1 MIESSTVD
9 RIFEAAQI
17 VDVVS
22 DFVNLKKRGVN
33 YVGLCPFHDDGT
45 PSMYVSPTKGIY
57 KCFSCGEG
65 GNAVNFVMNHERMS
79 YPEALRWLAKKYHI
93 EVKETEL
100 TDEEKGKRDVRESL
114 FVVNEYANGWFQRGL
129 LSHSEGREYL
139 RQRGVRDDIAKKFQ
153 LGYCASDGNALAKDA
168 LRNGYRKEMLVKT
181 GLCYEKDNG
190 ELRDRFWG
198 RVIFPWHSV
207 SGRVIGFGGRLLDV
221 RTKGVA
227 QKYVNSPESEVF
239 VKHKEL
245 YGLYQAKGA
254 IVKKD
259 CVYMVEGYTDVLAM
273 HQCGIENVVANSGTA
288 LSVEQIRLLRRFTA
302 NITLVY
308 DGDEAG
314 VKASIRGVDMFLKEG
329 MNVRVLLLPDGEDP
343 DSFARKCSASDFE
356 GYVLK
361 HSESFVR
368 CMCRLLL
375 KDVGNDPVKR
385 AEAISAMAHTI
396 GLIPNEVVRYAC
408 MKEGASLMEVDEA
421 MMMNETMRS
430 CQGAEESASVKV
442 KTEEL
447 NEPEKELVRMLVRYG
462 ERVVCQVKKED
473 GDDVDVSVAE
483 YIYYDLEQD
492 GLEFSDPIH
501 RKMLSDAME
510 CIEKG
515 VFVSEKFFVAH
526 EDCRVN
532 AIASKYLSDRFTL
545 SKYNERCMVR
555 EDARLDEL
563 VPHLMMEFKLGVL
576 KAEANGLMKE
586 LSNPDVAKDV
596 ERYMGVMAR
605 YKEIGEVIKD
615 LSKRIGERIMV

>member
-1 MIESSTVD
+1 MIEASTVD

-139 RQRGVRDDIAKKFQ
+139 KQRGVRDDIAKKFQ

-168 LRNGYRKEMLVKT
+168 LRNGYRKEILVKT

-207 SGRVIGFGGRLLDV
+207 SGRVIGFGGRLLDG

-314 VKASIRGVDMFLKEG
+314 VKASMRGVDMFLKEG

-356 GYVLK
+356 DYVLK

-375 KDVGNDPVKR
+375 KDVDNDPVKR

-421 MMMNETMRS
+421 MMLNETMRS
-430 CQGAEESASVKV
+430 CQGTEESTSVKV

-447 NEPEKELVRMLVRYG
+447 NEHEDELVRMLVRYG
-462 ERVVCQVKKED
+462 ERVVCQVKNED
-473 GDDVDVSVAE
+473 DEDVDVSVAE

-492 GLEFSDPIH
+492 GLEFADPIH

-510 CIEKG
+510 CMGNG
-515 VFVSEKFFVAH
+515 VFVAERFFVAH
-526 EDCRVN
+526 EDCRVS

-545 SKYNERCMVR
+545 SKYNERCMVK

-576 KAEANGLMKE
+576 KNEANGLMKE

-596 ERYMGVMAR
+596 ERYMGIMAR
-605 YKEIGEVIKD
+605 YKEIGDVIKD

>member
-1 MIESSTVD
+1 
-9 RIFEAAQI
+9 
-17 VDVVS
+17 
-22 DFVNLKKRGVN
+22 
-33 YVGLCPFHDDGT
+33 
-45 PSMYVSPTKGIY
+45 
-57 KCFSCGEG
+57 
-65 GNAVNFVMNHERMS
+65 
-79 YPEALRWLAKKYHI
+79 
-93 EVKETEL
+93 
-100 TDEEKGKRDVRESL
+100 
-114 FVVNEYANGWFQRGL
+114 
-129 LSHSEGREYL
+129 
-139 RQRGVRDDIAKKFQ
+139 
-153 LGYCASDGNALAKDA
+153 
-168 LRNGYRKEMLVKT
+168 
-181 GLCYEKDNG
+181 
-190 ELRDRFWG
+190 
-198 RVIFPWHSV
+198 
-207 SGRVIGFGGRLLDV
+207 
-221 RTKGVA
+221 VA

-245 YGLYQAKGA
+245 YGLYQAKGT

-273 HQCGIENVVANSGTA
+273 HQCGIMNVVANSGTA

-314 VKASIRGVDMFLKEG
+314 VKASMRGVDMFLKEG

-356 GYVLK
+356 VYVLK

-385 AEAISAMAHTI
+385 AEAISSMAHTI

-408 MKEGASLMEVDEA
+408 MKEGASLMEVNEA
-421 MMMNETMRS
+421 MMLNETMRS
-430 CQGAEESASVKV
+430 CQGTEESASVKV
-442 KTEEL
+442 KTEVL
-447 NEPEKELVRMLVRYG
+447 NEPEDELVRMLVRYG
-462 ERVVCQVKKED
+462 ERVVCQVKNED
-473 GDDVDVSVAE
+473 GEDVDVSVVE

-492 GLEFSDPIH
+492 GLEFADPIH

-510 CIEKG
+510 CMRNGE
-515 VFVSEKFFVAH
+515 FVAERFFVAH

-586 LSNPDVAKDV
+586 LSNSDVAKDV

-605 YKEIGEVIKD
+605 YKEIGYVIKD
-615 LSKRIGERIMV
+615 LSKRIGDRIMV

>member
-1 MIESSTVD
+1 MIDTATVD

-139 RQRGVRDDIAKKFQ
+139 RQRGIRDDIVKKFQ
-153 LGYCASDGNALAKDA
+153 LGYCASDGDALAKDA
-168 LRNGYRKEMLVKT
+168 LRNGYRKELLVKT

-190 ELRDRFWG
+190 EVRDRFWG

-207 SGRVIGFGGRLLDV
+207 SGRVIGFGGRLLDG
-221 RTKGVA
+221 RTKGVT

-314 VKASIRGVDMFLKEG
+314 VKASMRGVDMFLKEG

-343 DSFARKCSASDFE
+343 DSFARKCSSSEFE
-356 GYVLK
+356 GYVSK
-361 HSESFVR
+361 HSESFVG
-368 CMCRLLL
+368 CMSRLLL
-375 KDVGNDPVKR
+375 KDVGDDPVKR

-421 MMMNETMRS
+421 MMLNETMRS

-447 NEPEKELVRMLVRYG
+447 NEPEDELVRMLVRYG
-462 ERVVCQVKKED
+462 ERVVCQVKNED
-473 GDDVDVSVAE
+473 GEDVDVSVAE

-492 GLEFSDPIH
+492 GLEFADPIH

-515 VFVSEKFFVAH
+515 VFVAEKFFVAH

-586 LSNPDVAKDV
+586 LSNSDVAKDV
-596 ERYMGVMAR
+596 ERYMGIMAR
-605 YKEIGEVIKD
+605 YKEIGDVIKD

>member
-1 MIESSTVD
+1 MIDTATVD

-100 TDEEKGKRDVRESL
+100 TDKEKDKRDVRESL

-153 LGYCASDGNALAKDA
+153 LGYCVSDGNALAKDA
-168 LRNGYRKEMLVKT
+168 LRNGYRKELLVKT

-190 ELRDRFWG
+190 EVRDRFWG

-207 SGRVIGFGGRLLDV
+207 SGRVIGFGGRLLDG

-239 VKHKEL
+239 VKRKEL

-314 VKASIRGVDMFLKEG
+314 VKASMRGVDMFLKEG

-343 DSFARKCSASDFE
+343 DSFARKSSVSDFE
-356 GYVLK
+356 SYVSK

-368 CMCRLLL
+368 CMSRLLL
-375 KDVGNDPVKR
+375 KDVDNDPVKR

-430 CQGAEESASVKV
+430 CKGAEESASVKV

-447 NEPEKELVRMLVRYG
+447 NEPEDELVRMLVRYG
-462 ERVVCQVKKED
+462 ERVVCQVKNED
-473 GDDVDVSVAE
+473 GEDVDVSVVE

-492 GLEFSDPIH
+492 GLEFADPIH
-501 RKMLSDAME
+501 RKMLGDAME
-510 CIEKG
+510 CMGNG
-515 VFVSEKFFVAH
+515 VFVAERFFVAH
-526 EDCRVN
+526 EDCRVS

-576 KAEANGLMKE
+576 KTESKELMKE

-605 YKEIGEVIKD
+605 YKEIGDMIKD
-615 LSKRIGERIMV
+615 LSKRIGDRIMV

>member
-1 MIESSTVD
+1 MIDTATVD

-114 FVVNEYANGWFQRGL
+114 FVVNEYANGWFQRSL

-168 LRNGYRKEMLVKT
+168 LRNGYRKELLVKT

-207 SGRVIGFGGRLLDV
+207 SGRVIGFGGRLLDG

-227 QKYVNSPESEVF
+227 QKYINSPESEVF
-239 VKHKEL
+239 VKRKEL

-314 VKASIRGVDMFLKEG
+314 VKASMRGVDMFLKEG
-329 MNVRVLLLPDGEDP
+329 MNVMVLLLPNGEDP

-361 HSESFVR
+361 HSESFVK
-368 CMCRLLL
+368 CMSRLLL

-430 CQGAEESASVKV
+430 CKGAKESASVKV

-447 NEPEKELVRMLVRYG
+447 NEPEDELVRMLVRYG
-462 ERVVCQVKKED
+462 ERVVCQVKNED
-473 GDDVDVSVAE
+473 GEDVDVSVVE

-492 GLEFSDPIH
+492 GLGFADPIH

-510 CIEKG
+510 CMGNG
-515 VFVSEKFFVAH
+515 VFVAEKFFVAH
-526 EDCRVN
+526 EDCRVS

-576 KAEANGLMKE
+576 KAEAKELMKE
-586 LSNPDVAKDV
+586 LSNPDVSKDV
-596 ERYMGVMAR
+596 ERYMGIMAR

>member
-93 EVKETEL
+93 EVKETDM

-139 RQRGVRDDIAKKFQ
+139 KQRGVRDDIAKKFQ
-153 LGYCASDGNALAKDA
+153 LGYCASDGGALAKDA

-207 SGRVIGFGGRLLDV
+207 SGRVIGFGGRLLDG
-221 RTKGVA
+221 RTKGVV

-308 DGDEAG
+308 DGDKAG
-314 VKASIRGVDMFLKEG
+314 VKASMRGVDMFLKEG

-396 GLIPNEVVRYAC
+396 GLIPNEMVRYAC

-421 MMMNETMRS
+421 MMMNETLKAS
-430 CQGAEESASVKV
+430 QGTEESVSVKV

-447 NEPEKELVRMLVRYG
+447 NEPEDELVRMLVRYG
-462 ERVVCQVKKED
+462 ERVVCQVKNEND
-473 GDDVDVSVAE
+473 EDVDVSVAE

-492 GLEFSDPIH
+492 GLEFADPIH
-501 RKMLSDAME
+501 RKMLSDAIE
-510 CIEKG
+510 CMDNR
-515 VFVSEKFFVAH
+515 VFVAEKFFVAH
-526 EDCRVN
+526 EDCRVS

-545 SKYNERCMVR
+545 SKYNDRCMVR

>member
-1 MIESSTVD
+1 MIDTATVD

-79 YPEALRWLAKKYHI
+79 YPEALRWLANKYHI

-139 RQRGVRDDIAKKFQ
+139 MQRGVRDDIAKKFQ

-190 ELRDRFWG
+190 ELRDRYWG

-207 SGRVIGFGGRLLDV
+207 SGRVIGFGGRLLDG

-314 VKASIRGVDMFLKEG
+314 VKASMRGVDMFLKEG

-343 DSFARKCSASDFE
+343 DSFARKCSESDFE

-375 KDVGNDPVKR
+375 KDVGDDPVKR

-421 MMMNETMRS
+421 MMLNETMRS
-430 CQGAEESASVKV
+430 CQGAEEIASVKV

-447 NEPEKELVRMLVRYG
+447 NEPEDELVRILVRYG
-462 ERVVCQVKKED
+462 ERVVCQVKNED
-473 GDDVDVSVAE
+473 DEDVDVSVAE

-492 GLEFSDPIH
+492 GLEFADPIH
-501 RKMLSDAME
+501 RKMLSDAMK
-510 CIEKG
+510 CIGNG
-515 VFVSEKFFVAH
+515 VFVAEKFFVSH

-563 VPHLMMEFKLGVL
+563 VPHLMMEFKLGIL
-576 KAEANGLMKE
+576 KAESNGLMKE

-615 LSKRIGERIMV
+615 LSKRIGDRIMV